1 MKFSPEQLPEDLAEK
16 WNNMCPEERAAFM
29 EEQKKIINSNVAY
42 LNKEIGESRVGA
54 GIHLLYYK
62 GMEANQLPVM
72 RFDSYFNDKLALN
85 SDYFRKMDKFMQ
97 CVEKN
102 VNAPEEAQE
111 TICQKEFKD
120 MRLSAFKDQL
130 HYHYMNKRFYM
141 NQISYKQGMSPF

>member
-1 MKFSPEQLPEDLAEK
+1 MKINPQDLPAEVQEK
-16 WNNMCPEERAAFM
+16 WNNMTT
-29 EEQKKIINSNVAY
+29 EEQIALLKDQQKIMNANVAY
-42 LNKEIGESRVGA
+42 LNKEIGDTRLGA

-62 GMEANQLPVM
+62 GMEQNQLPVM
-72 RFDSYFNDKLALN
+72 RFDSYFNEKLSMN
-85 SDYFRKMDKFMQ
+85 SDYFKKMDKFMQ

-111 TICQKEFKD
+111 TICQKEFRD

-141 NQISYKQGMSPF
+141 NQI